1 MVPLKHRYTNDH
13 EWVSMQGPIATIGI
27 TDYAQE
33 QLGDVVFVELPK
45 VGAQLRAG
53 EAFGSIESVKA
64 VNDLLAPV
72 SGEVTEINGT
82 LANSPETVN
91 KDPFG
96 AGWLVKLRFSKP
108 EEITALMDAAGY
120 ESYVNDLRK

>member
-108 EEITALMDAAGY
+108 GEITALMDAAGY

>member
-13 EWVSMQGPIATIGI
+13 EWVSMQGLIATIGI

-82 LANSPETVN
+82 LASSPETVN

-108 EEITALMDAAGY
+108 EEITVLMDAAGY